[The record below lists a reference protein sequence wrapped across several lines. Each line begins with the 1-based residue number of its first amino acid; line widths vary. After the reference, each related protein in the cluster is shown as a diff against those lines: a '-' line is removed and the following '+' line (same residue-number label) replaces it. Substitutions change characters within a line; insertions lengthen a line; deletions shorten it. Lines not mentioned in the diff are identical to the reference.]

1 MCKVLH
7 YSDVI
12 VFFVNEISQTDAVGL
27 DRECRL
33 FLFCKETLKALNIF
47 FFFPYFICCHLLV
60 MHRSVI
66 FTDNLQIEQP
76 GS

>member
-12 VFFVNEISQTDAVGL
+12 VFFVFFFVNEISQTEVVGL

-33 FLFCKETLKALNIF
+33 FLFCKETVKALNIF
-47 FFFPYFICCHLLV
+47 SYFVCCQLLV
-60 MHRSVI
+60 IAQISYIHR
-66 FTDNLQIEQP
+66 
-76 GS
+76 

>member
-12 VFFVNEISQTDAVGL
+12 VFVLFFVNGISQTEVVGL

-33 FLFCKETLKALNIF
+33 FLFCKETVKALNIF
-47 FFFPYFICCHLLV
+47 SYFVCCHLLV
-60 MHRSVI
+60 IAQISYIHR
-66 FTDNLQIEQP
+66 
-76 GS
+76 

>member
-12 VFFVNEISQTDAVGL
+12 GFFFVCFFFVNEISQTEVVGL

-33 FLFCKETLKALNIF
+33 FLFCKETVKALNIF
-47 FFFPYFICCHLLV
+47 SDFVCCQLLV
-60 MHRSVI
+60 IAQISYIHR
-66 FTDNLQIEQP
+66 
-76 GS
+76 